1 MARMEVANKPWLKSL
16 LPDCL
21 LLLYRRGSR
30 RHHIP
35 LCWGAFRHRLPL
47 SLPFRWGSSQHRL
60 PVHISSSRPP
70 VDSCSQCSCS
80 GGPPDS
86 FFPSAPIAVHPA
98 SRGVPSGPQ
107 EGSHRGHRMGPI
119 GATGWVPSRPQDGSY
134 RGHRRG
140 PIGASGGV
148 PSRPQDGSHQG
159 HRSGPIGVSAA
170 LLPVVQSFSAV
181 ARCQQRQRARGDW
194 VHSRCL
200 SDFIDQVH
208 SVQMVQPHR
217 R

>member
-119 GATGWVPSRPQDGSY
+119 RATGAVPSGSPQ
-134 RGHRRG
+134 
-140 PIGASGGV
+140 
-148 PSRPQDGSHQG
+148 PSCPSSR
-159 HRSGPIGVSAA
+159 VS
-170 LLPVVQSFSAV
+170 LPWPPAW
-181 ARCQQRQRARGDW
+181 CQQRQRARGDW